1 MLAVFAAALLS
12 LQEPPEAELEALEGE
27 ARTLAEEA
35 RARVLAAEAAA
46 AEISALQRRLVEA
59 GERVRGREA
68 EAEAARL
75 RMAELEAEE
84 AALIARLSQDR
95 AGLAR
100 VLAALQRIEMADPP
114 ALAVSPD
121 DAAEA
126 ARAAGLLARIA
137 PELQARG
144 AAITARLAELERL
157 RGRLDAQGDQ
167 LVSARDALSETRT
180 EVTRLIEERR
190 AAEARLRAE
199 ASDLS
204 RRAARAA
211 TEASDLR
218 ALVTE
223 IRRMAA
229 VSPRPAPR
237 PDDAL
242 EAARGDV
249 PTPRLRP
256 RPRPAGVLVD
266 AQPLTEPAETLRFA
280 DMRGRL
286 RPPARGEL
294 AVSAGLRG
302 PDGVSRE
309 GVWFETGPGAQVS
322 APFDGE
328 VVYAGP
334 FQDFEGVLMINTPD
348 GYTLVLGGLGL
359 LFASEGQSLLT
370 GEPVGVMPDRANPA
384 PMLYLEIRRSSQD
397 ADDPEDWLRP
407 EFRRG

>member
-1 MLAVFAAALLS
+1 MLALLAAAALLA
-12 LQEPPEAELEALEGE
+12 QDPPEAELEALETQAE
-27 ARTLAEEA
+27 TLAEEA
-35 RARVLAAEAAA
+35 RARELAAEAAA
-46 AEISALQRRLVEA
+46 AEVADLQRRLVEA
-59 GERVRGREA
+59 GERVRVREA

-84 AALIARLSQDR
+84 DALIARLAEDR

-144 AAITARLAELERL
+144 QAINARLAELERL
-157 RGRLDAQGDQ
+157 RQDLSRQGAQ
-167 LVSARDALSETRT
+167 LVSARDALSLTRS
-180 EVTRLIEERR
+180 EVTRRIEERR

-204 RRAARAA
+204 RRAAQAA
-211 TEASDLR
+211 AEAVDLR

-237 PDDAL
+237 REDILDS
-242 EAARGDV
+242 ARDTV
-249 PTPRLRP
+249 PVP
-256 RPRPAGVLVD
+256 RPRPQPYQRGVLVD

-286 RPPARGEL
+286 RPPARGDL
-294 AVSAGLRG
+294 AVRSGARG
-302 PDGVSRE
+302 PDGVSRD
-309 GVWFETGPGAQVS
+309 GIWFETGPGAQVS

-359 LFASEGQSLLT
+359 LFAAEGQSLLT

-407 EFRRG
+407 EYRRG